1 MWRLNTRRGGS
12 GRHGGA
18 VAKARGRLPLFL
30 DERTDLRSYRRKV
43 KEKNGATRKNHK
55 NFSRLSS
62 LVSRLF
68 SIFTRTM
75 SEAIDNVKQAFDAEL
90 AQTDLTNQEA
100 VNNLRVK
107 YLGKKGA
114 VTDLMKQMGSLSAEE
129 RPAYGKLVNELKV
142 AVSEAID
149 KAIET
154 ANQAALQK
162 KLESGFVDTT
172 LPGAGIPAGSTH
184 PLYDVR
190 EEIIDFFS
198 QMGFEVDFGR
208 DIETDWYNFE
218 ALNTPPDHPSRD
230 MQDTFYVDDKVMLRT
245 HTSGTQIHYM
255 ETHKPPFRMIA
266 PGHVFRV
273 DNDATHAP
281 MFQQCEGLVVDENI
295 SFADLKGVLQ
305 VFMNKLFGEG
315 VKTRF
320 RPSFFPFTEPSAEM
334 DVSCVFCGG
343 KGCRRCKGT
352 GWMEIGG
359 CGSVD
364 PNVFKNCGI
373 DSEKYTGF
381 AFGFGLDRIAMLRHA
396 IPEIGLLTSNDQRFL
411 SQF

>member
-1 MWRLNTRRGGS
+1 MHSSPSIILTRIFETFGLKIFREKFHFRPTGS
-12 GRHGGA
+12 HR
-18 VAKARGRLPLFL
+18 RYLQRRFL
-30 DERTDLRSYRRKV
+30 KP
-43 KEKNGATRKNHK
+43 EKQF
-55 NFSRLSS
+55 FSKFR
-62 LVSRLF
+62 
-68 SIFTRTM
+68 RTM
-75 SEAIDNVKQAFDAEL
+75 SEAINNVKQAFDAEL

-107 YLGKKGA
+107 YLGKKGV
-114 VTDLMKQMGSLSAEE
+114 VTDLMKQMGTLSAEE

-154 ANQAALQK
+154 ANEAALQK
-162 KLESGFVDTT
+162 KLASGAVDIT
-172 LPGAGIPAGSTH
+172 LPGAGIAAGSTH

-190 EEIIDFFS
+190 EEIIDFFA
-198 QMGFEVDFGR
+198 QMGFDVDFGR

-230 MQDTFYVDDKVMLRT
+230 MQDTFYVDNKVMLRT

-305 VFMNKLFGEG
+305 VFMNKLFGAG

-381 AFGFGLDRIAMLRHA
+381 AFGFGLDRIAMLRHE
-396 IPEIGLLTSNDQRFL
+396 IPEIGLLTANDQRFL

>member
-1 MWRLNTRRGGS
+1 
-12 GRHGGA
+12 
-18 VAKARGRLPLFL
+18 
-30 DERTDLRSYRRKV
+30 
-43 KEKNGATRKNHK
+43 
-55 NFSRLSS
+55 
-62 LVSRLF
+62 
-68 SIFTRTM
+68 M
-75 SEAIDNVKQAFDAEL
+75 SEAINNVKQAFDAEL

-281 MFQQCEGLVVDENI
+281 MFQQCEGLVVDETI
-295 SFADLKGVLQ
+295 TFAQLKGVLQ
-305 VFMNKLFGEG
+305 IFMNKLFGEG

>member
-1 MWRLNTRRGGS
+1 MCSHEDNGIALILIHQRERRS
-12 GRHGGA
+12 A
-18 VAKARGRLPLFL
+18 
-30 DERTDLRSYRRKV
+30 TSYITPHSLV
-43 KEKNGATRKNHK
+43 FAF
-55 NFSRLSS
+55 FSRKRVQ
-62 LVSRLF
+62 VSRYF
-68 SIFTRTM
+68 SKFRHTM
-75 SEAIDNVKQAFDAEL
+75 SEAINNVKQAFDAEL

-154 ANQAALQK
+154 ANEAALQK
-162 KLESGFVDTT
+162 KLASGAVDIT
-172 LPGAGIPAGSTH
+172 LPGAGIAAGSTH

-190 EEIIDFFS
+190 EEILDFFA
-198 QMGFEVDFGR
+198 QMGFDVDFGR

-230 MQDTFYVDDKVMLRT
+230 MQDTFYVDNKVMLRT

-305 VFMNKLFGEG
+305 VFMNKLFGAG
-315 VKTRF
+315 LKTRF

-381 AFGFGLDRIAMLRHA
+381 AFGFGLDRIAMLRHE
-396 IPEIGLLTSNDQRFL
+396 IPEIGLLTANDQRFL

>member
-1 MWRLNTRRGGS
+1 MGKALVYMATFRWGGD
-12 GRHGGA
+12 
-18 VAKARGRLPLFL
+18 LPLFL
-30 DERTDLRSYRRKV
+30 DERTDLRSYRRKI

-68 SIFTRTM
+68 SIFVATM
-75 SEAIDNVKQAFDAEL
+75 SEAINNVKQAFDAEL

-114 VTDLMKQMGSLSAEE
+114 VTDLMKQMGTLSAEE

>member
-1 MWRLNTRRGGS
+1 MHSSPSIILTRIFETFGLKIFRKKIHFRLTGSHRRYLQ
-12 GRHGGA
+12 R
-18 VAKARGRLPLFL
+18 RFL
-30 DERTDLRSYRRKV
+30 KP
-43 KEKNGATRKNHK
+43 EKQF
-55 NFSRLSS
+55 FSKFR
-62 LVSRLF
+62 
-68 SIFTRTM
+68 RTM
-75 SEAIDNVKQAFDAEL
+75 SEAINNVKQAFDAEL

-107 YLGKKGA
+107 YLGKKGV
-114 VTDLMKQMGSLSAEE
+114 VTDLMKQMGTLSAEE

-154 ANQAALQK
+154 ANEAALQK
-162 KLESGFVDTT
+162 KLASGAVDIT
-172 LPGAGIPAGSTH
+172 LPGAGIAAGSTH

-190 EEIIDFFS
+190 EEIIDFFA
-198 QMGFEVDFGR
+198 QMGFDVDFGR

-230 MQDTFYVDDKVMLRT
+230 MQDTFYVDNKVMLRT

-305 VFMNKLFGEG
+305 VFMNKLFGAG

-381 AFGFGLDRIAMLRHA
+381 AFGFGLDRIAMLRHE
-396 IPEIGLLTSNDQRFL
+396 IPEIGLLTANDQRFL